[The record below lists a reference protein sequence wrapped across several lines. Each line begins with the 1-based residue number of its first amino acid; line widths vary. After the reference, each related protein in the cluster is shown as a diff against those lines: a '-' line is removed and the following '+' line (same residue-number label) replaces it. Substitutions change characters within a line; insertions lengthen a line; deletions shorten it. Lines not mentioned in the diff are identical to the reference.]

1 MRFLHGTPLIVLV
14 GLAVLA
20 VLAAPARALQPG
32 KAEGELSL
40 NGKAVKLIHAYAVPG
55 QKNTLTDTDDDVMVV
70 LTDKPLPPD
79 ARPTAKPS
87 EFGYSFAP
95 GVQGIV
101 LCIDRSREPSH
112 LVVHH
117 ADGMYFRGYF
127 KGSENKFKSK
137 RLDKKGIEGTAYIS
151 EPYKTSKGFSYL
163 YNVTFAADF
172 PAK

>member
-1 MRFLHGTPLIVLV
+1 MRLHHGTPLIVLV
-14 GLAVLA
+14 GLV
-20 VLAAPARALQPG
+20 VLAAPVRALEPG

-40 NGKAVKLIHAYAVPG
+40 NGKAVKLLHAYAVPG
-55 QKNTLTDTDDDVMVV
+55 QKNTLTDTDDDVKVV
-70 LTDKPLPPD
+70 LTDKPLPAD
-79 ARPTAKPS
+79 ARPG
-87 EFGYSFAP
+87 ELGYSFAP

-101 LCIDRSREPSH
+101 LCIDRSKEPSH

-137 RLDKKGIEGTAYIS
+137 RLDRKGIEGTAYIS
-151 EPYKTSKGFSYL
+151 EPYKTSKGFSYQ